1 MKPKPSPPRIFLR
14 FFRWFCHPELV
25 DFIEGDLRELFEER
39 LRESGK
45 IKADAKFI
53 MDVLLLCRP
62 SIIRPLKSQ
71 KNLITYGM
79 YKNHFK
85 VGLRHIVKQ
94 KVFFLINTTGLS
106 AGLTCFA
113 FIALWVND
121 ELRYDTFNKNYDR
134 IARVVRTAKTDSGI
148 SQSAGTGAPIAQV
161 LKNDFPEVQ
170 QVVRLDMRG
179 DIITHQGQQFHQQG
193 ILLADPSFFD
203 IFSYTLS
210 KGNPATA
217 LNEPFT
223 LILTESASRKF
234 FGDNDPIGE
243 TLTINLHDSTGYGA
257 LYKITGVMPDPPTNA
272 HFTFT
277 MIASFKTIEVSNP
290 AVLTVDGWDDTSFYT
305 YLLLKEGVNSE
316 MFEKKITH
324 LYDDHIGNVSG
335 TSKRVYSFELQSLHD
350 IYLRS
355 HLQNEIATT
364 GNISQ
369 VYLFSAIGIFI
380 LVLAGIN
387 YVNLAV
393 ASSVKRAKEVG
404 IKKVIGAHQSQL
416 VAQYLCESVVTT
428 FISLIISLLLCSLLQ
443 PAFYQLTGKNVQL
456 FSSPLLLTLVAGVSL
471 LLGIVSGLYPAVIL
485 SGFRPVGVLK
495 GNYQQGKSG
504 VLLRKSL
511 VVAQFTTTIVFVTGI
526 IVVNSQLH
534 FIRDTD
540 LGFNRDAL
548 LFLRIH
554 GNTDVIKGYSAF
566 KNELL
571 ANPIIHSAATSNT
584 IPLGGLGREEAET
597 EDIHGNFIQVN
608 IPTLRI
614 DSNYLNVYGLKLVA
628 GRNFHSGIIRDTIQP
643 VILNEAA
650 IKTFGWQSSYAA
662 IGKPFIID
670 GKQGEVIGV
679 VKNFHFSSLHEKIE
693 PLAMYPVS
701 QRFSRITLNANV
713 LNSEVTTAWI
723 ERVWKRHFPSALLD
737 YSFVDAQIG
746 EQYLAEQRFSKI
758 LFYSS
763 MMSLLIACLG
773 LYGLILH
780 AATQKVKE
788 IGIRKVLGA
797 SVNGIAVMLS
807 KDFLKLV
814 IISMAIAV
822 PIAWYIMSNW
832 LENFAYRTAIS
843 AWMFGVA
850 GFIVVLIA
858 VATISFEAIKAGL
871 TNPIE
876 SLRSE

>member
-1 MKPKPSPPRIFLR
+1 MQRKPLPPRIFLR
-14 FFRWFCHPELV
+14 FFRWFCHPDLV
-25 DFIEGDLRELFEER
+25 DFIEGDLMELYEER
-39 LRESGK
+39 IRESGETR
-45 IKADAKFI
+45 ADTRFI

-62 SIIRPLKSQ
+62 SIIRPLRSQ
-71 KNLITYGM
+71 KNLITFGM

-85 VGLRHIVKQ
+85 VGLRNIVKQ
-94 KVFFLINTTGLS
+94 KVFFLINTIGLSTGLM
-106 AGLTCFA
+106 CFA

-134 IARVVRTAKTDSGI
+134 IVRVVRTAKTESGI
-148 SQSAGTGAPIAQV
+148 AESAGTGAPIAQV

-170 QVVRLDMRG
+170 QAVRLDMRG

-193 ILLADPSFFD
+193 ILLVDPAFFD

-223 LILTESASRKF
+223 LILTESASRKY
-234 FGDNDPIGE
+234 FGDSDPIGE

-257 LYKITGVMPDPPTNA
+257 LYKITGVMPDPPLNA

-290 AVLTVDGWDDTSFYT
+290 AVLSVDGWGDTSFYT
-305 YLLLKEGVNSE
+305 YLLLKEGVNQKV
-316 MFEKKITH
+316 FEEKIAH
-324 LYDDHIGNVSG
+324 LYGDYIDKAPSA
-335 TSKRVYSFELQSLHD
+335 SKRVYSFDLQPLHD

-364 GNISQ
+364 GNINQ

-387 YVNLAV
+387 YVNLAT

-404 IKKVIGAHQSQL
+404 IKKVIGAYKGQL
-416 VAQYLCESVVTT
+416 IAQYLCESVLTT
-428 FISLIISLLLCSLLQ
+428 LISFVISLLLCSLLQ
-443 PAFYQLTGKNVQL
+443 PAFFQLTGKNVQL
-456 FSSPLLLTLVAGVSL
+456 LSSPILLALITGVSL
-471 LLGIVSGLYPAVIL
+471 LLGIVSGLYPAVVL
-485 SGFRPVGVLK
+485 SGFRPVRVLK
-495 GNYQQGKSG
+495 GNYRQGKSG

-511 VVAQFTTTIVFVTGI
+511 VVAQFTTTIVFITGI
-526 IVVNSQLH
+526 IVVNSQLS
-534 FIRDTD
+534 FIRNKD
-540 LGFNRDAL
+540 LGFNKDVL

-554 GNTDVIKGYSAF
+554 GNTDVIKGYNAF
-566 KNELL
+566 KNDLL
-571 ANPIIHSAATSNT
+571 SNPIVHSAATSNT
-584 IPLGGLGREEAET
+584 IPLGGLGKEEAET
-597 EDIHGNFIQVN
+597 ADVRGNFIQVN
-608 IPTLRI
+608 TPTLRI
-614 DSNYLNVYGLKLVA
+614 DSDYLNVYGLKLVA

-650 IKTFGWQSSYAA
+650 VKTFGWESSYAA
-662 IGKPFIID
+662 IGKPFKID

-679 VKNFHFSSLHEKIE
+679 VKNFHFSSLHERIE

-701 QRFSRITLNANV
+701 QRFSRITLNADV
-713 LNSEVTTAWI
+713 LNSGVTTAWV
-723 ERVWKRHFPSALLD
+723 ERVWKKHFPSALLD
-737 YSFVDAQIG
+737 YSFVDAQVG
-746 EQYLAEQRFSKI
+746 GQYLAEQRFSKI
-758 LFYSS
+758 LMYSS
-763 MMSLLIACLG
+763 IMSLLIACLG

-807 KDFLKLV
+807 KDFFKLIV
-814 IISMAIAV
+814 ISMFIAI
-822 PIAWYIMSNW
+822 PIAWYTMSSW
-832 LENFAYRTAIS
+832 LENFAYQIAIS
-843 AWMFGVA
+843 AWMFGAA
-850 GFIVVLIA
+850 GLIVVIIA
-858 VATISFEAIKAGL
+858 VATISLEAIKAGL
-871 TNPIE
+871 TNPVK

>member
-1 MKPKPSPPRIFLR
+1 M
-14 FFRWFCHPELV
+14 ELY
-25 DFIEGDLRELFEER
+25 EER
-39 LRESGK
+39 IRESGK
-45 IKADAKFI
+45 IRADTRFI
-53 MDVLLLCRP
+53 LDVLLLCRP

-71 KNLITYGM
+71 TNLITYGM

-85 VGLRHIVKQ
+85 AGLRNIVKQ
-94 KVFFLINTTGLS
+94 KVFFLINATGLS

-134 IARVVRTAKTDSGI
+134 IARVVRTSKTESGI
-148 SQSAGTGAPIAQV
+148 SESAGTGAPIAQV

-203 IFSYTLS
+203 IFSFTLS

-217 LNEPFT
+217 LNEPFNI
-223 LILTESASRKF
+223 ILTESASSKY
-234 FGDNDPIGE
+234 FGESDPLGE

-290 AVLTVDGWDDTSFYT
+290 TVLTVDGWSDTSFYT
-305 YLLLKEGVNSE
+305 YLLLREGVNQE
-316 MFEKKITH
+316 IFEKKIMQ
-324 LYDDHIGNVSG
+324 LYDDHIGKGSPI
-335 TSKRVYSFELQSLHD
+335 SKHEYSFELQPLRD

-355 HLQNEIATT
+355 HLQNEIAAT
-364 GNISQ
+364 GNINQ

-387 YVNLAV
+387 YVNLAI

-404 IKKVIGAHQSQL
+404 IKKVIGARQSQL
-416 VAQYLCESVVTT
+416 IAQYLCESVLTT

-443 PAFYQLTGKNVQL
+443 SAFYQLTGKNVQL
-456 FSSPLLLTLVAGVSL
+456 FSSPLLIAAITGVSL
-471 LLGIVSGLYPAVIL
+471 LLGIVAGLYPAVVL
-485 SGFRPVGVLK
+485 SGFRPVGILK
-495 GNYQQGKSG
+495 GNYQQGKGG
-504 VLLRKSL
+504 VFLRKSL

-526 IVVNSQLH
+526 IVVNSQLS
-534 FIRDTD
+534 FIRNQN
-540 LGFNRDAL
+540 LGFNKDAL

-571 ANPIIHSAATSNT
+571 SNPIIHSAATSNT

-597 EDIHGNFIQVN
+597 EDVHGNFIQVN
-608 IPTLRI
+608 TPTLRV
-614 DSNYLNVYGLKLVA
+614 DSDYLNVYGLKLVA
-628 GRNFHSGIIRDTIQP
+628 GRNFHSGIIRDTIQS

-650 IKTFGWQSSYAA
+650 VQTLGWQSVYAA
-662 IGKPFIID
+662 IGKPFKMD
-670 GKQGEVIGV
+670 GKQGEVVGV

-701 QRFSRITLNANV
+701 PRFSRVTLNTEV
-713 LNSEVTTAWI
+713 QNSGVTTAWI

-746 EQYLAEQRFSKI
+746 EQYLSEQRFSKI
-758 LFYSS
+758 LTYSS
-763 MMSLLIACLG
+763 IMSLLIACLG

-814 IISMAIAV
+814 VISMFIAV
-822 PIAWYIMSNW
+822 PIAWYIMSSW

-843 AWMFGVA
+843 IWMFGAA

-858 VATISFEAIKAGL
+858 VVTISFEAVKAGL
-871 TNPIE
+871 TNPVK